1 MSDSASP
8 FAVPCVLGWSNHDT
22 GPVSLRLY
30 ALDRDEH
37 PRWAAPFARVAE
49 VPLMEQGQAREGDRV
64 VVVMCGDSRFVTDD
78 ELRRCVEAAR
88 AAVRAVLDPVAEGA

>member
-30 ALDRDEH
+30 ALDRGEH
-37 PRWAAPFARVAE
+37 PRWATPVARVAE
-49 VPLMEQGQAREGDRV
+49 VPLIEQGQAREGDRA

-78 ELRRCVEAAR
+78 ELRRCVEAAQ
-88 AAVRAVLDPVAEGA
+88 AAVRDVLDPAGAS